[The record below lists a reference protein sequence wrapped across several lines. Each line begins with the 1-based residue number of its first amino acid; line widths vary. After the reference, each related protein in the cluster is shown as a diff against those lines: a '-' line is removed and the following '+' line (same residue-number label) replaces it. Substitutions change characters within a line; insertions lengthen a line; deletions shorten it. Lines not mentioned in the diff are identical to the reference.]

1 MKIAFV
7 YDLIYPF
14 SKGGVEK
21 RVRDLASQLAESGHE
36 VHIYG
41 TKQWDGPD
49 IIESGGVLLH
59 GVAGPLSIH
68 GRSGARSIWQGL
80 RVALGLTHRLL
91 RDRYDVVDVQNM
103 APLAC
108 LATIAATKVKGSTTI
123 VTWHEV
129 WRDYWISYIGWKGYV
144 GKLAEW
150 IIAKWAPNH
159 VAVSRTTLSQLRA
172 LGVEDARLIPNAVD
186 CSTIEAVTP
195 SSIAPDLLYVGR
207 LVDHKNIDLLLD
219 ALTQLKL
226 HGASPKTVIAGDGP
240 ERLRLETVAQTRGLD
255 NVLFLG
261 PVETDRSIYAI
272 MKSAHVFVLPSMR
285 EGFGLAALEAAAAG
299 LPIVTVDSRHNAAL
313 ELVVGRTIGL
323 VSPPTPIEFAAVLRR
338 MIEDQA
344 LYTQLRDNAL
354 AVAREFDLPRVAFLA
369 EGEYLSILN
378 SKSAGEILLTPTG

>member
-1 MKIAFV
+1 
-7 YDLIYPF
+7 
-14 SKGGVEK
+14 
-21 RVRDLASQLAESGHE
+21 
-36 VHIYG
+36 
-41 TKQWDGPD
+41 
-49 IIESGGVLLH
+49 
-59 GVAGPLSIH
+59 
-68 GRSGARSIWQGL
+68 
-80 RVALGLTHRLL
+80 
-91 RDRYDVVDVQNM
+91 
-103 APLAC
+103 
-108 LATIAATKVKGSTTI
+108 
-123 VTWHEV
+123 
-129 WRDYWISYIGWKGYV
+129 
-144 GKLAEW
+144 
-150 IIAKWAPNH
+150 
-159 VAVSRTTLSQLRA
+159 
-172 LGVEDARLIPNAVD
+172 
-186 CSTIEAVTP
+186 VTP
-195 SSIAPDLLYVGR
+195 SSIATDLLYVGR

-323 VSPPTPIEFAAVLRR
+323 VSPPTSIEFAAVLRR